1 MEVFLV
7 IIHVILDGII
17 NLLNI
22 IDDILDWK
30 LRRDEKKIRDKIS
43 KKKTK

>member
-1 MEVFLV
+1 M